1 MDHIEIYV
9 SDLEN
14 SFKFYSWLLPKFGF
28 KVFQEWDEGFSYR
41 KNDFYIVFIQTKG
54 QYLPST
60 YHRCHV
66 GLNHLAFHCDKIE
79 TIDHIH
85 QYCLDNHLTLL
96 YEEYYPYA
104 AGKKFYA
111 VFFEDPDRI
120 KIEVMLRKD

>member
-1 MDHIEIYV
+1 MRDFHIEKMIFT
-9 SDLEN
+9 L
-14 SFKFYSWLLPKFGF
+14 F
-28 KVFQEWDEGFSYR
+28 
-41 KNDFYIVFIQTKG
+41 FIQTKG

-96 YEEYYPYA
+96 YEENYPYA
-104 AGKKFYA
+104 VGKEFYA
-111 VFFEDPDRI
+111 VFFLKIRI
-120 KIEVMLRKD
+120 E